1 MNQKDLIKE
10 KPLIQ
15 ANLNL
20 NLDTNNGKI
29 SSNKQNKQ
37 ELISQRSTTSIS
49 QFANLKIMDFQ
60 KKIKTK
66 KIVLKDI

>member
-1 MNQKDLIKE
+1 MDKKDLIKE

-60 KKIKTK
+60 KKNKNGK
-66 KIVLKDI
+66 KLS